1 MKEIR
6 IIGLLITDR
15 IKEAG
20 LTQQTLTK
28 FAHVIKSRLGFHE
41 VTADVC
47 SRVGVI
53 ILQLSGPAA
62 VCDEFEKE
70 LANIRGLEIQR
81 MVFNL

>member
-20 LTQQTLTK
+20 RTQETLTRH
-28 FAHVIKSRLGFHE
+28 AHIIKSRLGFHE
-41 VTADVC
+41 VTQEVC

-53 ILQLSGPAA
+53 ILQLGGNPAE
-62 VCDEFEKE
+62 CDRLESE
-70 LANIRGLEIQR
+70 LGKIGGLEMQR
-81 MVFNL
+81 MLFNL

>member
-28 FAHVIKSRLGFHE
+28 YAHVIKSRLGFHE
-41 VTADVC
+41 VSEDVC

-53 ILQLSGPAA
+53 ILQLAGDP
-62 VCDEFEKE
+62 VECNKLEQE
-70 LANIRGLEIQR
+70 LDLIGGLEIQR
-81 MVFNL
+81 MVFGL

>member
-28 FAHVIKSRLGFHE
+28 YSHIIKSRLGFHE
-41 VTADVC
+41 VTEDVC

-53 ILQLSGPAA
+53 ILQLAGKAEE
-62 VCDEFEKE
+62 CNNLEQE
-70 LANIRGLEIQR
+70 LGRIGGLELQR
-81 MVFNL
+81 MVFSL